1 LKSGV
6 AAFSGKSRLK
16 EDPFDAHP
24 ALSRALH
31 ATAVIPMAAK
41 DRAGFRA
48 SKVHE
53 LRIRKA
59 PGSAHATT
67 GALPLA
73 LSSSQKLRL
82 RTFDSA

>member
-1 LKSGV
+1 
-6 AAFSGKSRLK
+6 
-16 EDPFDAHP
+16 
-24 ALSRALH
+24 
-31 ATAVIPMAAK
+31 MAAK